1 MVCTVWSPVA
11 GVALRLQSNHG
22 TVNSVTSEPLLPIGN
37 TACDIG
43 FVFALGTEA
52 AGLIDELNGL
62 VTIRGAALREHQ
74 GWLGGQQ
81 VSIVESGVG
90 QAKAVSATKDLIR
103 ARQPEWVI
111 SAGFSG
117 SLVESVHRGDLVVAN
132 QLGTCQG
139 GQLTVD
145 LQMEADEQAGLH
157 VGKILMTDQL
167 VSSSSSKRSLA
178 EQFSALAVDMESFA
192 VAEVCHQERV
202 RFLAVRVILDG
213 VDDDLPGHL
222 GKVLNA
228 ESNSERLGATLNA
241 LFRRPSTARDLW
253 NLRQSSLEMSNRLA
267 KFLRSLVGQLT
278 GDR

>member
-1 MVCTVWSPVA
+1 MVVLSLNP
-11 GVALRLQSNHG
+11 QSNHG
-22 TVNSVTSEPLLPIGN
+22 TVNSVNPEPLLPLGN

-52 AGLIDELNGL
+52 AGIVDELDDL

-74 GWLGGQQ
+74 GRLAGRR

-90 QAKAVSATKDLIR
+90 QAKAVSAAKDLIR
-103 ARQPEWVI
+103 VRQPAWVI

-117 SLVESVHRGDLVVAN
+117 SLVKSVRRGDVVVAN

-139 GQLTVD
+139 GHLTVD
-145 LQMEADEQAGLH
+145 LQMKSDEQAGLH

-167 VSSSSSKRSLA
+167 VSSSSEKRSLA
-178 EQFSALAVDMESFA
+178 EKFSSLAVDMESFA
-192 VAEVCHQERV
+192 VAEVCSRERV
-202 RFLAVRVILDG
+202 KFLAVRVILDG

-228 ESNSERLGATLNA
+228 ESNPERLGATLNA
-241 LFRRPSTARDLW
+241 LVRRPSMARDLW
-253 NLRQSSLEMSNRLA
+253 NLRQSSLEMSSRLA
-267 KFLRSLVGQLT
+267 KFLRGLVVQLT
-278 GDR
+278 DDC